1 LKAEAGGRAEDGV
14 KRGLAFSAWLAV
26 LIAGLW
32 FALRPIDRSSGRF
45 FFLPPRWAEWL
56 DFNDWAVNF
65 AAFGLFAWLTV
76 RLFDGDSR
84 RWVALPAALLIG
96 IGILFIEYLQGGIPG
111 RSVDMRDVVTGIA
124 GAVVGSL
131 QGSKAQTKK
140 QNK

>member
-1 LKAEAGGRAEDGV
+1 M
-14 KRGLAFSAWLAV
+14 AV

-76 RLFDGDSR
+76 RLFGGDSR
-84 RWVALPAALLIG
+84 RWVALLAVLLMA
-96 IGILFIEYLQGGIPG
+96 IGILCIEYLQAGIPG
-111 RSVDMRDVVTGIA
+111 RSVDVRDVIMGIA
-124 GAVVGSL
+124 GAVVGAIAATRS
-131 QGSKAQTKK
+131 SPTKI
-140 QNK
+140 QNRQS

>member
-1 LKAEAGGRAEDGV
+1 M
-14 KRGLAFSAWLAV
+14 AV
-26 LIAGLW
+26 LLAGLW
-32 FALRPIDRSSGRF
+32 FALRPIDRSTGRF

-76 RLFDGDSR
+76 RMFGGDSR

-124 GAVVGSL
+124 GAVVGAIAATRS
-131 QGSKAQTKK
+131 SPTKI
-140 QNK
+140 QNRQS

>member
-1 LKAEAGGRAEDGV
+1 MQAKDGV
-14 KRGLAFSAWLAV
+14 KRGLAFSAWVAV

-76 RLFDGDSR
+76 RLFGGDSR
-84 RWVALPAALLIG
+84 RWVALLAVLLMG
-96 IGILFIEYLQGGIPG
+96 IGILSIEYLQAGIPG
-111 RSVDMRDVVTGIA
+111 RSVDVRDVIMGIA
-124 GAVVGSL
+124 GAVVGAIVGAA
-131 QGSKAQTKK
+131 QASKAEHRGQER
-140 QNK
+140 

>member
-1 LKAEAGGRAEDGV
+1 MKRAITALVWLGVFAG
-14 KRGLAFSAWLAV
+14 
-26 LIAGLW
+26 GLW
-32 FALRPIDRSSGRF
+32 FALRPIDRSTGRF

-76 RLFDGDSR
+76 RMFGGDSR

-111 RSVDMRDVVTGIA
+111 RSVDVRDVVTGIA
-124 GAVVGSL
+124 GAVVGAIAATRS
-131 QGSKAQTKK
+131 SPTKI
-140 QNK
+140 QNRQS